1 MKMEISLPQEKLVKP
16 MPQCKQVA
24 ESKEIIIVDLTKL
37 IGKLGSTAQAILPA
51 QIQVRYLQ
59 GFQIQALKLSKCYH
73 VKVHI
78 DQVAKEEL
86 FWWIENLR
94 LYNGKSLILLPAD
107 LGISTDAS
115 TKGWVA
121 TCQGI
126 STGGPWS
133 EEEQKAHINILELKA
148 VHLAILTFAKI
159 PNSSEDTCPDG
170 QQNSFE
176 LPGKDGGT
184 HNKDPLGLSKQIW
197 DYLHS
202 KKITT
207 TAEYLP
213 VHLNVTADWESHDFQ
228 DKSDWKLSPEVLAKI
243 CQKLGTPSIDL
254 FASQMSHQLPVYMAW
269 KPDPGSQATNAMYQ
283 PWTKMFPYAFPPFS
297 LIPPRVNTER

>member
-1 MKMEISLPQEKLVKP
+1 M
-16 MPQCKQVA
+16 
-24 ESKEIIIVDLTKL
+24 
-37 IGKLGSTAQAILPA
+37 
-51 QIQVRYLQ
+51 
-59 GFQIQALKLSKCYH
+59 
-73 VKVHI
+73 
-78 DQVAKEEL
+78 
-86 FWWIENLR
+86 
-94 LYNGKSLILLPAD
+94 LPAD
-107 LGISTDAS
+107 LGISADAS
-115 TKGWVA
+115 TKWWVA

-133 EEEQKAHINILELKA
+133 EEEQKVHINILELKA
-148 VHLAILTFAKI
+148 VHLAILTFAKFQ
-159 PNSSEDTCPDG
+159 DTCPDG

-184 HNKDPLGLSKQIW
+184 HNKDLLGLSKQIW

-202 KKITT
+202 KKITI

-213 VHLNVTADWESHDFQ
+213 GHLNVTADWESHNFQ
-228 DKSDWKLSPEVLAKI
+228 DKSDWKLLPEVLAKI

-269 KPDPGSQATNAMYQ
+269 KPDPGSQASNAMYQ